1 MKRLKVVLGACLAM
15 LVAFTALAWAATQ
28 YKTTVKVN
36 GTKLNVQRYV
46 EGKGPMKDK
55 AVLLNKDNKVVV
67 RWKQRELKK
76 WYYDGDKYFR
86 FVPYSYDM
94 KNLKPGRYRL
104 VTTSSFGKGGAV
116 KKTVN
121 ISYKPQ
127 SKMQFRAS
135 KIIRK
140 GNAMFTSVCISKRII
155 LRARP
160 AMPRFSIKTTSWS
173 IARNIRQE
181 TPIRILPSA
190 GTAGRAATAAK
201 NVLRAY
207 TP

>member
-1 MKRLKVVLGACLAM
+1 MKRLKVVLVACLAM

-28 YKTTVKVN
+28 YKTTIKVN

-140 GNAMFTSVCISKRII
+140 GNGDVYQRLYF
-155 LRARP
+155 
-160 AMPRFSIKTTSWS
+160 
-173 IARNIRQE
+173 
-181 TPIRILPSA
+181 
-190 GTAGRAATAAK
+190 
-201 NVLRAY
+201 
-207 TP
+207 

>member
-1 MKRLKVVLGACLAM
+1 
-15 LVAFTALAWAATQ
+15 
-28 YKTTVKVN
+28 
-36 GTKLNVQRYV
+36 
-46 EGKGPMKDK
+46 
-55 AVLLNKDNKVVV
+55 
-67 RWKQRELKK
+67 
-76 WYYDGDKYFR
+76 
-86 FVPYSYDM
+86 M

-140 GNAMFTSVCISKRII
+140 GNGDVYQRLYFKKNNSTG
-155 LRARP
+155 
-160 AMPRFSIKTTSWS
+160 KTCYAQIFNKITSWS
-173 IARNIRQE
+173 TARNIRQE
-181 TPIRILPSA
+181 MPIRILPSA

-207 TP
+207 TL

>member
-1 MKRLKVVLGACLAM
+1 M

-28 YKTTVKVN
+28 YKTTIKVN

-104 VTTSSFGKGGAV
+104 VTTSSFGKGGEKDCQHQLQAAEQDAV
-116 KKTVN
+116 PCVQD
-121 ISYKPQ
+121 YPQ
-127 SKMQFRAS
+127 GQRRCLPAPVFQKEQFY
-135 KIIRK
+135 
-140 GNAMFTSVCISKRII
+140 GQDLLCPDF
-155 LRARP
+155 
-160 AMPRFSIKTTSWS
+160 
-173 IARNIRQE
+173 Q
-181 TPIRILPSA
+181 
-190 GTAGRAATAAK
+190 
-201 NVLRAY
+201 
-207 TP
+207 

>member
-28 YKTTVKVN
+28 YKTTIKVN

-116 KKTVN
+116 KKLST
-121 ISYKPQ
+121 SAT
-127 SKMQFRAS
+127 SRRARCS
-135 KIIRK
+135 SVRPRLYARAM
-140 GNAMFTSVCISKRII
+140 AMFTSACISKRII

-173 IARNIRQE
+173 TARNIRQE

-207 TP
+207 IP

>member
-28 YKTTVKVN
+28 YKTTIKVN

-104 VTTSSFGKGGAV
+104 VTTSSFGEGGAV
-116 KKTVN
+116 GGVGGVAHLE
-121 ISYKPQ
+121 
-127 SKMQFRAS
+127 FVR
-135 KIIRK
+135 
-140 GNAMFTSVCISKRII
+140 
-155 LRARP
+155 
-160 AMPRFSIKTTSWS
+160 
-173 IARNIRQE
+173 
-181 TPIRILPSA
+181 
-190 GTAGRAATAAK
+190 
-201 NVLRAY
+201 
-207 TP
+207 

>member
-1 MKRLKVVLGACLAM
+1 
-15 LVAFTALAWAATQ
+15 
-28 YKTTVKVN
+28 
-36 GTKLNVQRYV
+36 
-46 EGKGPMKDK
+46 
-55 AVLLNKDNKVVV
+55 
-67 RWKQRELKK
+67 
-76 WYYDGDKYFR
+76 
-86 FVPYSYDM
+86 M

-140 GNAMFTSVCISKRII
+140 GNGDVYQRLYFKKNNSTGKTCYAQIFN
-155 LRARP
+155 
-160 AMPRFSIKTTSWS
+160 KTTSWS
-173 IARNIRQE
+173 TARNIRQE
-181 TPIRILPSA
+181 MPIRILLSA

-201 NVLRAY
+201 MC
-207 TP
+207 

>member
-1 MKRLKVVLGACLAM
+1 MKRLKVVLVAFLAM

-28 YKTTVKVN
+28 YKTTIKVS

-94 KNLKPGRYRL
+94 KNLEARQISIGNDQQLRQGRC
-104 VTTSSFGKGGAV
+104 G
-116 KKTVN
+116 
-121 ISYKPQ
+121 
-127 SKMQFRAS
+127 
-135 KIIRK
+135 
-140 GNAMFTSVCISKRII
+140 
-155 LRARP
+155 
-160 AMPRFSIKTTSWS
+160 
-173 IARNIRQE
+173 
-181 TPIRILPSA
+181 
-190 GTAGRAATAAK
+190 
-201 NVLRAY
+201 
-207 TP
+207 

>member
-1 MKRLKVVLGACLAM
+1 MKRLKVVFGACLAM

-28 YKTTVKVN
+28 YKTTIKVN

-104 VTTSSFGKGGAV
+104 VTTSRARCSFVRPRLSA
-116 KKTVN
+116 
-121 ISYKPQ
+121 
-127 SKMQFRAS
+127 RAM
-135 KIIRK
+135 
-140 GNAMFTSVCISKRII
+140 AMFTSACISKRII
-155 LRARP
+155 PRARP
-160 AMPRFSIKTTSWS
+160 AMPRFSIKITSWS

-207 TP
+207 IP

>member
-28 YKTTVKVN
+28 YKTTIKVS

-127 SKMQFRAS
+127 SKCSSVHPRLSARAT
-135 KIIRK
+135 
-140 GNAMFTSVCISKRII
+140 AMFISVCISKRII
-155 LRARP
+155 PRARP
-160 AMPRFSIKTTSWS
+160 AMPRFSIKITSWS
-173 IARNIRQE
+173 TARNIRQE

-207 TP
+207 TL

>member
-1 MKRLKVVLGACLAM
+1 MKRLKVVLVACLAM

-28 YKTTVKVN
+28 YKTTIKVN

-127 SKMQFRAS
+127 SKNNS
-135 KIIRK
+135 T
-140 GNAMFTSVCISKRII
+140 G
-155 LRARP
+155 
-160 AMPRFSIKTTSWS
+160 KTCYAQIFNKNNKLVYSTKYK
-173 IARNIRQE
+173 ARNANQDFAFSWNGWASGNSGKKCAKGVYTVKYWMDGVNPKTAKFRL
-181 TPIRILPSA
+181 RI
-190 GTAGRAATAAK
+190 
-201 NVLRAY
+201 
-207 TP
+207 

>member
-28 YKTTVKVN
+28 YKTTIKVN

-94 KNLKPGRYRL
+94 KNLKPGRYRAVRL
-104 VTTSSFGKGGAV
+104 KRRSTSATSR
-116 KKTVN
+116 
-121 ISYKPQ
+121 
-127 SKMQFRAS
+127 RARCS
-135 KIIRK
+135 SVHPRLSARAT
-140 GNAMFTSVCISKRII
+140 AMFISVCISKRII
-155 LRARP
+155 PRARP

-173 IARNIRQE
+173 TARNIKRKM
-181 TPIRILPSA
+181 PIRILPSA

-207 TP
+207 IP